1 MDCGGSQHVTSYIV
15 NRCIYVGESFGRIQ
29 ICKLCTLQI
38 HCKRALCFVFRQ
50 YGAAAALSHL
60 ATRDI
65 MAALKATVLCV
76 PGSRGEGEVEEEE
89 EVGVE
94 RVVEE

>member
-1 MDCGGSQHVTSYIV
+1 MEQQLP
-15 NRCIYVGESFGRIQ
+15 F
-29 ICKLCTLQI
+29 
-38 HCKRALCFVFRQ
+38 
-50 YGAAAALSHL
+50 SHL

-76 PGSRGEGEVEEEE
+76 PGSRGEGEEVEEE

-94 RVVEE
+94 RVLEEQCILYLETTL